1 MDDQRRWMTSAQAA
15 DYCGIGDKG
24 YFLKLAKV
32 YHLPRYGHSNRVF
45 DRFDLDQWMQDPR
58 CFLPDYQALPRRRK
72 AGSFT
77 PIRKM
82 IDQAPGID
90 EPETPE
96 ENALPTRDELREMLA
111 LRRKQAVVKLHG
123 GAE

>member
-1 MDDQRRWMTSAQAA
+1 MDDQRRWMTSEQAA
-15 DYCGIGDKG
+15 DYCGIGDRG

-32 YHLPRYGHSNRVF
+32 YHLPRYGHSNRMF
-45 DRFDLDQWMQDPR
+45 NRIDLDAWMVDPR
-58 CFLPDYQALPRRRK
+58 YFLPDQAHRARRK

-77 PIRKM
+77 PIRSF
-82 IDQAPGID
+82 IGQAPGID

-96 ENALPTRDELREMLA
+96 DNALPTSDELQEMLA
-111 LRRKQAVVKLHG
+111 LRRQQAVVKLHG

>member
-1 MDDQRRWMTSAQAA
+1 MEEQRRWMTSAQAA
-15 DYCGIGDKG
+15 DYCGIGEKS

-32 YHLPRYGHSNRVF
+32 YHLPRYGHSNRMF
-45 DRFDLDQWMQDPR
+45 NRLDLDAWMVDPK
-58 CFLPDYQALPRRRK
+58 CFIPDYHPRARRK

-90 EPETPE
+90 GPESPE
-96 ENALPTRDELREMLA
+96 GNALPTRDELREMLA
-111 LRRKQAVVKLHG
+111 LRRQQAVVKLHG